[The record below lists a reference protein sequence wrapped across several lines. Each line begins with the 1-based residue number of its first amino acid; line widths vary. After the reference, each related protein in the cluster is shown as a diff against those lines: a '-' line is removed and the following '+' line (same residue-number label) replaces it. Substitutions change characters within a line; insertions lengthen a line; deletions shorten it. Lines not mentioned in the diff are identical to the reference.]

1 MKSILLQDG
10 RKQWKA
16 TVDGA
21 KVVYEF
27 GVVGG
32 KQQQDIT
39 VYSEGK
45 NVGKANETT
54 PEQQCMAEAMIK
66 VRKKIE
72 KGYKVIEGELEGA
85 VETTSNLDAPKPMLA
100 QDLHDHMKKI
110 EVVSSLWYQPKLD
123 GNRSLCNIETGGLF
137 SRNRKEIPHLPHIGQ
152 AVMKA
157 CQNLLELGVK
167 WVDGELYAEGLSF
180 NQIQTLIRRVS
191 GDTKVKKGADID
203 TPEKFDLLKKQLR
216 FYMFDVL
223 VDKPFSERKKLL
235 DMVVGNEF
243 VYIVPTINGQA
254 SQLDLVHET
263 YVNQGY
269 EGAMVRLDGKPYEEK
284 RSMSLFK
291 FKNFL
296 DEEFAVVGFEPEK
309 HDPNLLGAVVVM
321 DQSGQTFNARPA
333 MSAAA
338 KAEIWKA
345 KESYV
350 GKLATVKFQ
359 MRDEKSG
366 IPRFPVLQRFR
377 NPDEE

>member
-1 MKSILLQDG
+1 MKSILLRDG

-21 KVVYEF
+21 TVTYEF

-32 KQQQDIT
+32 KQQSDT
-39 VYSEGK
+39 TTYTEGV
-45 NVGKANETT
+45 NVGKANEMS
-54 PEQQCMAEAMIK
+54 PEAKCMFDAQVK
-66 VRKKIE
+66 VRKKME
-72 KGYKVIEGELEGA
+72 KGYKVVEGA
-85 VETTSNLDAPKPMLA
+85 LDSEVVTTSNLDAPKPMLA

-123 GNRSLCNIETGGLF
+123 GNRALCNLETGGLF

-152 AVMKA
+152 ALMKA
-157 CQNLLELGVK
+157 CTALIPLGVK
-167 WVDGELYAEGLSF
+167 WVDGELYAENMSF

-191 GDTKVKKGADID
+191 GDTKVKKGSNIEDPSVF
-203 TPEKFDLLKKQLR
+203 TMLKNRLR

-223 VDKPFSERKKLL
+223 VDKPFAERKKML
-235 DMVVGNEF
+235 DMVAANEF
-243 VYIVPTINGQA
+243 VYIVPTINGNA

-269 EGAMVRLDGKPYEEK
+269 EGAMVRIDGIGYEEK

-291 FKNFL
+291 FKNFK

-309 HDPNLLGAVVVM
+309 HDPNLLGAVTLM

-333 MSAAA
+333 MSAAV
-338 KAEIWKA
+338 KAEIWA
-345 KESYV
+345 TKESYI
-350 GKLATVKFQ
+350 GKMATVKYQ

-377 NPDEE
+377 TEE